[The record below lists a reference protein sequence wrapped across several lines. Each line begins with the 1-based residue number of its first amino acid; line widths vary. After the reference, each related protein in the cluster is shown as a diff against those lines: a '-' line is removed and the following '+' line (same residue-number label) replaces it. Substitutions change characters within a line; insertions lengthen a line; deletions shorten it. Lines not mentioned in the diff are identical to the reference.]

1 MFEKMRNKINHKI
14 KDIEYT
20 NTLSIAAALNNQKA
34 FGDLKCCNEGK
45 SVALCGAGPSL
56 SQYIP
61 IPDTMHI
68 ALNRALLRDDIKF
81 DWFIGDDW
89 AGIKF
94 FQEKLLTYDCLK
106 LLGHSV
112 DDYED
117 QVPESFRIR
126 SGARKY
132 YTDIFLTGNGF
143 DSRFVI
149 DIDAMPIGNMPNIA
163 LQAMQIVLF
172 SHPSKIYLVGCDAT
186 TGHFTDAGLSEK
198 EVQKINRDTK
208 LCVSAESTVSKWK
221 ELKEIAQR
229 VYPDVEIISIN
240 PIGLKGL
247 FHDEYQKKEIK

>member
-1 MFEKMRNKINHKI
+1 MFEKVRNTINRKI

-20 NTLSIAAALNNQKA
+20 NMLSIAAAMYNKKA
-34 FGDLKCCNEGK
+34 FEDLKCCNEGK
-45 SVALCGAGPSL
+45 AVALCGAGPSL

-61 IPDTMHI
+61 VPDAVHI
-68 ALNRALLRDDIKF
+68 ALNRALLREDIKF

-94 FQEKLLTYDCLK
+94 FQEKLLTYDCFK

-117 QVPESFRIR
+117 QIPESFRIR

-143 DSRFVI
+143 DSKFVV

-163 LQAMQIVLF
+163 VQAMQIVLF
-172 SHPSKIYLVGCDAT
+172 THPSKIYLVGCDASA
-186 TGHFTDAGLSEK
+186 GHFTDEGLNKKEAKKIDEISRPYLSSDGVIEK
-198 EVQKINRDTK
+198 WN
-208 LCVSAESTVSKWK
+208 
-221 ELKEIAQR
+221 ELKEFAQR

-240 PIGLKGL
+240 PVGLKGL
-247 FHDEYQKKEIK
+247 FYDEYQ

>member
-1 MFEKMRNKINHKI
+1 MLEKIRNAINYRI
-14 KDIEYT
+14 KDIKYT
-20 NTLSIAAALNNQKA
+20 NTLSMAAAMYNQKT

-45 SVALCGAGPSL
+45 AVALCGAGPSL
-56 SQYIP
+56 SQYAP
-61 IPDTMHI
+61 ISNTLHI
-68 ALNRALLRDDIKF
+68 ALNRALLREDIKF

-89 AGIKF
+89 GGIKF
-94 FQEKLLTYDCLK
+94 FQEKLLTYDCFK

-117 QVPESFRIR
+117 QIPESFRIR

-143 DSRFVI
+143 DSRFAI

-172 SHPSKIYLVGCDAT
+172 THPSKIYLVGCDASA
-186 TGHFTDAGLSEK
+186 GHFTNVGLSEN
-198 EVQKINRDTK
+198 EIQKINRDTK
-208 LCVSAESTVSKWK
+208 LCVSVESTVRKWK
-221 ELKEIAQR
+221 ELKKLTQR

-240 PIGLKGL
+240 PVGLKGL
-247 FHDEYQKKEIK
+247 FHDEYQEEEIK